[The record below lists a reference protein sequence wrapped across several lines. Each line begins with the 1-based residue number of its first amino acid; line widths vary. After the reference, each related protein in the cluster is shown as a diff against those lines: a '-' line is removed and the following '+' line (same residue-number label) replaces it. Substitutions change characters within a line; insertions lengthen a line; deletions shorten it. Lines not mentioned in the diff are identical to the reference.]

1 MSPEKRLRV
10 LIAKLGL
17 DGHDRGARIIARSY
31 RDAGFEVVYTGVH
44 QTPEQVVSAAIQEDV
59 DLVGLSC
66 LSGAHMYLFLEVVR
80 QLREKGAGD
89 ITIIG
94 GGIIPEDDI
103 PKLKEAGIREIFL
116 PGTPLEVSKG
126 SVVRELIE
134 SYHLRTAVYMG
145 DDVADIDAFD
155 TIRTLSRGTMFR
167 GLALGVVGEE
177 TPPEVAERADLLLR
191 GVSEV
196 EAFLSWLDETIPL

>member
-116 PGTPLEVSKG
+116 PGTPLEKILEWTKENVKC
-126 SVVRELIE
+126 VR
-134 SYHLRTAVYMG
+134 
-145 DDVADIDAFD
+145 
-155 TIRTLSRGTMFR
+155 
-167 GLALGVVGEE
+167 
-177 TPPEVAERADLLLR
+177 
-191 GVSEV
+191 
-196 EAFLSWLDETIPL
+196 